1 MIERYAVKEI
11 EDIFSLKNRY
21 ESFLKVE
28 LAVLNAYVK
37 LGIVPEEDYL
47 KIKKTAKIDVDK
59 INELEKE
66 TKHDVIA
73 FTRSLSLELGEEKK
87 WIHYNLTST
96 DVVDTALSLNIK
108 ESNVFIFDALKELE
122 KTLNDLAIKYE
133 YTPIIG
139 RTHGIHGEVTS
150 FGLKWALFLDE
161 LKRDIKRLKQE
172 QENVEVAKI
181 SGTVGN
187 FANLPYEV
195 EALVAEKLGL
205 FRPNISTQV
214 LSRDR
219 LAGYV
224 NVLSLIASL
233 FEKISTEIRHFSR
246 TEVNEV
252 NEYFSKNQKGSSAM
266 PHKRNP
272 ISSENICGLSRIVK
286 SSYMIALENN
296 ILWHE
301 RDISHSSNERIYLP
315 DDISLIIYMAR
326 RLNNVLKN
334 IVVHEDKMKENIF
347 STYGVIFS
355 GRVMNYIIEKHKVTR
370 EEIYD
375 RIQLLA
381 FKAMETKTQLKELL
395 KEDVYFSKYL
405 NEEELNELFSY
416 DYVFK
421 NVDKIYKKVGVQKWN
436 QL

>member
-11 EDIFSLKNRY
+11 EEIFSLKNRY

-47 KIKKTAKIDVDK
+47 KIKKAAKVDVDK

-87 WIHYNLTST
+87 WVHYNLTST

-108 ESNVFIFDALKELE
+108 ESNVLIFDALKELE

-172 QENVEVAKI
+172 EENVEVAKI

-195 EALVAEKLGL
+195 EGLVAEELGL
-205 FRPNISTQV
+205 FRPRT
-214 LSRDR
+214 
-219 LAGYV
+219 
-224 NVLSLIASL
+224 
-233 FEKISTEIRHFSR
+233 RH
-246 TEVNEV
+246 
-252 NEYFSKNQKGSSAM
+252 
-266 PHKRNP
+266 
-272 ISSENICGLSRIVK
+272 
-286 SSYMIALENN
+286 
-296 ILWHE
+296 
-301 RDISHSSNERIYLP
+301 
-315 DDISLIIYMAR
+315 
-326 RLNNVLKN
+326 
-334 IVVHEDKMKENIF
+334 
-347 STYGVIFS
+347 
-355 GRVMNYIIEKHKVTR
+355 
-370 EEIYD
+370 
-375 RIQLLA
+375 
-381 FKAMETKTQLKELL
+381 
-395 KEDVYFSKYL
+395 
-405 NEEELNELFSY
+405 
-416 DYVFK
+416 
-421 NVDKIYKKVGVQKWN
+421 
-436 QL
+436 

>member
-1 MIERYAVKEI
+1 MISRYAIEEI
-11 EDIFSLKNRY
+11 ENIFSLKNRY
-21 ESFLKVE
+21 ETFLKVE
-28 LAVLNAYVK
+28 ESVLKGYVK
-37 LGIVPEEDYL
+37 LGIVPESDYL
-47 KIKKTAKIDVDK
+47 KIKAYAKVDVDK
-59 INELEKE
+59 INEFEKE

-87 WIHYNLTST
+87 RIHYNLTST

-108 ESNVFIFDALKELE
+108 ECNEIIFKTLEELE
-122 KTLNDLAIKYE
+122 KTLNDLAKKYE

-161 LKRDIKRLKQE
+161 LKRDIARLNDERKY
-172 QENVEVAKI
+172 VEVAKI

-187 FANLPYEV
+187 FANLPYEL
-195 EALVAEKLGL
+195 EELVAEDLGL
-205 FRPNISTQV
+205 FRPAISTQV

-224 NVLSLIASL
+224 NVLALIASL
-233 FEKISTEIRHFSR
+233 FEKIATEIRHLSR

-272 ISSENICGLSRIVK
+272 VGSENICGLSRIVK
-286 SSYMIALENN
+286 SSTIIALENN

-315 DDISLIIYMAR
+315 DDISLIIYMSR
-326 RLNNVLKN
+326 RLNNILKN
-334 IVVHEDKMKENIF
+334 LVVHEDKMKEDIF

-355 GRVMNYIIEKHKVTR
+355 GRIMNYIIEKCKVTR
-370 EEIYD
+370 EDIYD
-375 RIQLLA
+375 YIQTLA
-381 FKAMETKTQLKELL
+381 FKAMESKTQLKDLIL
-395 KEDVYFSKYL
+395 NDKYL
-405 NEEELNELFSY
+405 MQFLTKEEVDNLFSY

-421 NVDKIYKKVGVQKWN
+421 NVENIYKKVGVK
-436 QL
+436 

>member
-1 MIERYAVKEI
+1 MIDRYAIKEI

-21 ESFLKVE
+21 ETFLKVE
-28 LAVLNAYVK
+28 LSVLKAYVE
-37 LGIVPEEDYL
+37 LGIVPENDYL
-47 KIKKTAKIDVDK
+47 KIKEKVKVDVDK

-96 DVVDTALSLNIK
+96 DVVDTSLSYNIK
-108 ESNVFIFDALKELE
+108 EANEIIIKALKELE
-122 KTLNDLAIKYE
+122 ETLNNLAKKYE

-161 LKRDIKRLKQE
+161 LKRDITRLNFE
-172 QENVEVAKI
+172 RENVEVVKI

-187 FANLPYEV
+187 FANLPYEL
-195 EALVAEKLGL
+195 EELVAKELKLN
-205 FRPNISTQV
+205 RPAISTQV

-224 NVLSLIASL
+224 NVLALIASL
-233 FEKISTEIRHFSR
+233 FEKIATEIRHLSR

-272 ISSENICGLSRIVK
+272 VGSENICGLSRIIK
-286 SSYMIALENN
+286 SSQMIALENN

-315 DDISLIIYMAR
+315 DDISLIIYLSR
-326 RLNNVLKN
+326 RLNNILKN
-334 IVVHEDKMKENIF
+334 IVVHEDKMKEDIF

-355 GRVMNYIIEKHKVTR
+355 GRVLNYIIEKNEVSR

-375 RIQLLA
+375 YIQALA
-381 FKAMETKTQLKELL
+381 FKAMESKTQLKDLIL
-395 KEDVYFSKYL
+395 NDSYL
-405 NEEELNELFSY
+405 MKFLTEEEVNELFSY
-416 DYVFK
+416 EYVFK
-421 NVDKIYKKVGVQKWN
+421 NVDKIYKKVGVK
-436 QL
+436 

>member
-1 MIERYAVKEI
+1 MIERYQVKEI
-11 EDIFSLKNRY
+11 EEIFSLKNRY
-21 ESFLKVE
+21 ETFLKVE
-28 LAVLNAYVK
+28 LSVLKGYVE
-37 LGIVPEEDYL
+37 LGIVPKEDFL
-47 KIKKTAKIDVDK
+47 KIKEHAHVDLDK
-59 INELEKE
+59 INELELE

-73 FTRSLSLELGEEKK
+73 FTRSLSLELGNEKK

-96 DVVDTALSLNIK
+96 DVVDTALSINIK
-108 ESNVFIFDALKELE
+108 ESNEIVLKALSGLE
-122 KTLNDLAIKYE
+122 ETLNNLAKKYE

-161 LKRDIKRLKQE
+161 LKRDIDRLNEERKY
-172 QENVEVAKI
+172 VEVAKI

-187 FANLPYEV
+187 FANLPYEL
-195 EALVAEKLGL
+195 EELVANDLGL
-205 FRPNISTQV
+205 NRPNISTQV

-224 NVLSLIASL
+224 NVLALISSL
-233 FEKISTEIRHFSR
+233 FEKIATEIRHLSR

-286 SSYMIALENN
+286 SSVTIALENN

-315 DDISLIIYMAR
+315 DDISLIIYLAR

-334 IVVHEDKMKENIF
+334 LVVHEDKMKEDIF
-347 STYGVIFS
+347 MTYGVIFS
-355 GRVMNYIIEKHKVTR
+355 GRVMNYIIEKGEVSR

-375 RIQLLA
+375 EVQSLA
-381 FKAMETKTQLKELL
+381 FLAMEKKVQLKDLML
-395 KEDVYFSKYL
+395 QNKLIMTYLSK
-405 NEEELNELFSY
+405 EELDELFTY

-421 NVDKIYKKVGVQKWN
+421 NVDKIYKKVGIK
-436 QL
+436 

>member
-1 MIERYAVKEI
+1 MIDRYAIKEI

-21 ESFLKVE
+21 ETFLKVE
-28 LAVLNAYVK
+28 LSVLKAYVE
-37 LGIVPEEDYL
+37 LGIVPENDYL
-47 KIKKTAKIDVDK
+47 KIKEKAKVDVDK

-96 DVVDTALSLNIK
+96 DVVDTSLSYNIK
-108 ESNVFIFDALKELE
+108 EANEIIIKALKELE
-122 KTLNDLAIKYE
+122 ETLNNLAKKYE

-161 LKRDIKRLKQE
+161 LKRDITRLNFE
-172 QENVEVAKI
+172 RENVEVVKI

-187 FANLPYEV
+187 FANLPYEL
-195 EALVAEKLGL
+195 EELVAKELKLN
-205 FRPNISTQV
+205 RPAISTQV

-224 NVLSLIASL
+224 NVLALIASL
-233 FEKISTEIRHFSR
+233 FEKIATEIRHLSR

-272 ISSENICGLSRIVK
+272 VGSENICGLSRIVK
-286 SSYMIALENN
+286 SSQMIALENN

-315 DDISLIIYMAR
+315 DDISLIIYLSR
-326 RLNNVLKN
+326 RLNNILKN
-334 IVVHEDKMKENIF
+334 IVVHEDKMKEDIF

-355 GRVMNYIIEKHKVTR
+355 GRILNYIIEKNEVSR

-375 RIQLLA
+375 YIQALA
-381 FKAMETKTQLKELL
+381 FKAMENKTQLKDLIL
-395 KEDVYFSKYL
+395 NDSYL
-405 NEEELNELFSY
+405 MKFLTEEEVNELFSY
-416 DYVFK
+416 EYVFK
-421 NVDKIYKKVGVQKWN
+421 NVDKIYKKVGVK
-436 QL
+436 

>member
-1 MIERYAVKEI
+1 MIDRYAIKEI

-21 ESFLKVE
+21 ETFLKVE
-28 LAVLNAYVK
+28 LSVLKAYVE
-37 LGIVPEEDYL
+37 LGIVPENDYL
-47 KIKKTAKIDVDK
+47 KIKDKAKVDVDK

-96 DVVDTALSLNIK
+96 DVVDTSLSYNIK
-108 ESNVFIFDALKELE
+108 EANEIIIKALKELE
-122 KTLNDLAIKYE
+122 ETLNNLAKKYE

-161 LKRDIKRLKQE
+161 LKRDITRLNFE
-172 QENVEVAKI
+172 RENVEVVKI

-187 FANLPYEV
+187 FANLPYEL
-195 EALVAEKLGL
+195 EELVAKELKLN
-205 FRPNISTQV
+205 RPAISTQV

-224 NVLSLIASL
+224 NVLALIASL
-233 FEKISTEIRHFSR
+233 FEKIATEIRHLSR

-272 ISSENICGLSRIVK
+272 VGSENICGLSRIIK
-286 SSYMIALENN
+286 SSQMIALENN

-315 DDISLIIYMAR
+315 DDISLIIYLSR
-326 RLNNVLKN
+326 RLNNILKN
-334 IVVHEDKMKENIF
+334 IVVHEDKMKEDIF

-355 GRVMNYIIEKHKVTR
+355 GRVLNYIIEKNEVSR

-375 RIQLLA
+375 YIQALA
-381 FKAMETKTQLKELL
+381 FKAMESKTQLKDLIL
-395 KEDVYFSKYL
+395 NDSYL
-405 NEEELNELFSY
+405 MKFLTEEEVNELFSY
-416 DYVFK
+416 EYVFK
-421 NVDKIYKKVGVQKWN
+421 NVDKIYKKVGVK
-436 QL
+436 

>member
-1 MIERYAVKEI
+1 MIDRYAIKEI

-21 ESFLKVE
+21 ETFLKVE
-28 LAVLNAYVK
+28 LSVLKAYVE
-37 LGIVPEEDYL
+37 LGIVPENDYL
-47 KIKKTAKIDVDK
+47 KIKDKAKVDVDK

-96 DVVDTALSLNIK
+96 DVVDTSLSYNIK
-108 ESNVFIFDALKELE
+108 EANEIIIKALKELE
-122 KTLNDLAIKYE
+122 ETLNNLAKKYE

-161 LKRDIKRLKQE
+161 LKRDITRLNFE
-172 QENVEVAKI
+172 RENVEVVKI

-187 FANLPYEV
+187 FANLPYEL
-195 EALVAEKLGL
+195 EELVAKELKLN
-205 FRPNISTQV
+205 RPAISTQV

-224 NVLSLIASL
+224 NVLALIASL
-233 FEKISTEIRHFSR
+233 FEKIATEIRHLSR

-272 ISSENICGLSRIVK
+272 IGSENICGLSRIIK
-286 SSYMIALENN
+286 SSQMIALENN

-315 DDISLIIYMAR
+315 DDISLIIYLSR
-326 RLNNVLKN
+326 RLNNILKN
-334 IVVHEDKMKENIF
+334 IVVHEDKMKEDIF
-347 STYGVIFS
+347 STYGVVFS
-355 GRVMNYIIEKHKVTR
+355 GRILNYIIEKNEVSR

-375 RIQLLA
+375 YIQALA
-381 FKAMETKTQLKELL
+381 FKAMENKTQLKDLIL
-395 KEDVYFSKYL
+395 NDSYL
-405 NEEELNELFSY
+405 MKFLTEEEVNELFSY
-416 DYVFK
+416 EYVFK
-421 NVDKIYKKVGVQKWN
+421 NVDKIYKKVGVK
-436 QL
+436 

>member
-161 LKRDIKRLKQE
+161 LKRDTKRLKQE

-195 EALVAEKLGL
+195 EGLVAEELGL

-355 GRVMNYIIEKHKVTR
+355 GRVMNYIIEKQKVTR

-421 NVDKIYKKVGVQKWN
+421 NVDKIYKKVGVQK
-436 QL
+436 

>member
-1 MIERYAVKEI
+1 MIDRYAIKEI

-21 ESFLKVE
+21 ETFLKVE
-28 LAVLNAYVK
+28 LSVLKAYVE
-37 LGIVPEEDYL
+37 LGIVPENDYL
-47 KIKKTAKIDVDK
+47 KIKEKVKVDVDK

-96 DVVDTALSLNIK
+96 DVVDTSLSYNIK
-108 ESNVFIFDALKELE
+108 EANEIIIKALKEFE
-122 KTLNDLAIKYE
+122 ETLNNLAKKYE

-161 LKRDIKRLKQE
+161 LKRDITRLNFE
-172 QENVEVAKI
+172 RENVEVVKI

-187 FANLPYEV
+187 FANLPYEL
-195 EALVAEKLGL
+195 EELVAKELKLN
-205 FRPNISTQV
+205 RPAISTQV

-224 NVLSLIASL
+224 NVLALIASL
-233 FEKISTEIRHFSR
+233 FEKIATEIRHLSR

-272 ISSENICGLSRIVK
+272 VGSENICGLSRIIK
-286 SSYMIALENN
+286 SSQMIALENN

-315 DDISLIIYMAR
+315 DDISLIIYLSR
-326 RLNNVLKN
+326 RLNNILKN
-334 IVVHEDKMKENIF
+334 IVVHEDKMKEDIF

-355 GRVMNYIIEKHKVTR
+355 GRVLNYIIEKNEVSR

-375 RIQLLA
+375 YIQALA
-381 FKAMETKTQLKELL
+381 FKAMESKTQLKDLIL
-395 KEDVYFSKYL
+395 NDSYL
-405 NEEELNELFSY
+405 MKFLTEEEVNELFSY
-416 DYVFK
+416 EYVFK
-421 NVDKIYKKVGVQKWN
+421 NVDKIYKKVGVK
-436 QL
+436 

>member
-1 MIERYAVKEI
+1 MIDRYAIKEI

-21 ESFLKVE
+21 ETFLKVE
-28 LAVLNAYVK
+28 LSVLKAYVE
-37 LGIVPEEDYL
+37 LGIVPENDYL
-47 KIKKTAKIDVDK
+47 KIKEKAKVDVDK

-96 DVVDTALSLNIK
+96 DVVDTSLSYNIK
-108 ESNVFIFDALKELE
+108 EANEIIIKALKELE
-122 KTLNDLAIKYE
+122 ETLNNLAKKYE

-161 LKRDIKRLKQE
+161 LKRDITRLNFE
-172 QENVEVAKI
+172 RENVEVVKI

-187 FANLPYEV
+187 FANLPYEL
-195 EALVAEKLGL
+195 EELVAKELKLN
-205 FRPNISTQV
+205 RPAISTQV

-224 NVLSLIASL
+224 NALALIASL
-233 FEKISTEIRHFSR
+233 FEKIATEIRHLSR

-272 ISSENICGLSRIVK
+272 VGSENICGLSRIIK
-286 SSYMIALENN
+286 SSQMIALENN
-296 ILWHE
+296 ILRHE

-315 DDISLIIYMAR
+315 DDISLIIYLSR
-326 RLNNVLKN
+326 RLNNILKN
-334 IVVHEDKMKENIF
+334 IVVHEDKMKEDIF

-355 GRVMNYIIEKHKVTR
+355 GRVLNYIIEKNEVSR

-375 RIQLLA
+375 YIQALA
-381 FKAMETKTQLKELL
+381 FKAMESKTQLKDLIL
-395 KEDVYFSKYL
+395 NDSYL
-405 NEEELNELFSY
+405 MKFLTEEEVNELFSY
-416 DYVFK
+416 EYVFK
-421 NVDKIYKKVGVQKWN
+421 NVDKIYKKVGVK
-436 QL
+436 

>member
-161 LKRDIKRLKQE
+161 LKRDIKRLKEE

-181 SGTVGN
+181 SGTIGN

-195 EALVAEKLGL
+195 EALVAEELGL

-355 GRVMNYIIEKHKVTR
+355 GRVMNYIIEKHRVTR

-395 KEDVYFSKYL
+395 KQEDYFSKYL
-405 NEEELNELFSY
+405 SEKELNELFSY

-421 NVDKIYKKVGVQKWN
+421 NVDKIYKKVGVKK
-436 QL
+436 

>member
-37 LGIVPEEDYL
+37 LGIVPEDDYL

-195 EALVAEKLGL
+195 EGLVAEELGL

-421 NVDKIYKKVGVQKWN
+421 NVDKIYKKVGVQK
-436 QL
+436 

>member
-1 MIERYAVKEI
+1 MIDRYAIKEI

-21 ESFLKVE
+21 ETFLKVE
-28 LAVLNAYVK
+28 LSVLKAYVE
-37 LGIVPEEDYL
+37 LGIVPGNDYL
-47 KIKKTAKIDVDK
+47 KIKEKAKVDVDK

-96 DVVDTALSLNIK
+96 DVVDTSLSYNIK
-108 ESNVFIFDALKELE
+108 EANEIIIKALKELE
-122 KTLNDLAIKYE
+122 ETLNNLAKKYE

-161 LKRDIKRLKQE
+161 LKRDITRLNFE
-172 QENVEVAKI
+172 RENVEVVKI

-187 FANLPYEV
+187 FANLPYEL
-195 EALVAEKLGL
+195 EELVAKELKLN
-205 FRPNISTQV
+205 RPAISTQV

-224 NVLSLIASL
+224 NVLALIASL
-233 FEKISTEIRHFSR
+233 FEKIATEIRHLSR

-272 ISSENICGLSRIVK
+272 VGSENICGLSRIIK
-286 SSYMIALENN
+286 SSQMIALENN

-315 DDISLIIYMAR
+315 DDISLIIYLSR
-326 RLNNVLKN
+326 RLNNILKN
-334 IVVHEDKMKENIF
+334 IVVHEDKMKEDIF

-355 GRVMNYIIEKHKVTR
+355 GRVLNYIIEKNEVSR

-375 RIQLLA
+375 YIQALA
-381 FKAMETKTQLKELL
+381 FKAMENKTQLKDLIL
-395 KEDVYFSKYL
+395 NDSYL
-405 NEEELNELFSY
+405 MKFLTEEEVNELFSY
-416 DYVFK
+416 EYVFK
-421 NVDKIYKKVGVQKWN
+421 NVDKIYKKVGVK
-436 QL
+436 